1 MISAKKVVY
10 FDTSKCLPISP
21 KISPKET
28 STKAM
33 LCKGISQFCYIT
45 KQSCTIDESAKKLQ
59 GSQEHL

>member
-1 MISAKKVVY
+1 MISAKKVVH
-10 FDTSKCLPISP
+10 FDTSKCLP
-21 KISPKET
+21 ISPKET

-33 LCKGISQFCYIT
+33 LCKGISQFCYTT